1 MTDKITFTTNGES
14 HELPIDGSKTLRPG
28 NVSPDMK
35 LTAHRSKAMDKL
47 PVTQA
52 DRDLRNALIDH
63 WDDLP
68 KAGIDE
74 LLAAH
79 RSGEC
84 FLRQPT
90 QSDALR
96 EALETARDYVADV
109 AVGNIHFND
118 NIKAMA
124 AEDLTRID
132 AALQEQSK

>member
-1 MTDKITFTTNGES
+1 MGERQMS
-14 HELPIDGSKTLRPG
+14 DPEVMRYGFDGFGYKYIDSGSGSDWRTRH
-28 NVSPDMK
+28 PDAEP
-35 LTAHRSKAMDKL
+35 LYA
-47 PVTQA
+47 
-52 DRDLRNALIDH
+52 
-63 WDDLP
+63 
-68 KAGIDE
+68 
-74 LLAAH
+74 
-79 RSGEC
+79 
-84 FLRQPT
+84 RQPT